1 MVLSIAYA
9 NGLWIRVYI
18 LLQMRNSNQNPWTEP
33 DSKFEDPHVSA
44 TELNC
49 KAAERKWSLRASFWF
64 EIVTMCLTSHNNSNV
79 DDQGVIHLPDNRLS
93 WHKTDVQ
100 C

>member
-1 MVLSIAYA
+1 M
-9 NGLWIRVYI
+9 
-18 LLQMRNSNQNPWTEP
+18 QNSNQNPWTDA

-49 KAAERKWSLRASFWF
+49 EAGERKWSLRTNVWS
-64 EIVTMCLTSHNNSNV
+64 EIVTMCLTSHSNSNV
-79 DDQGVIHLPDNRLS
+79 DDQGVINLPNGRLS
-93 WHKTDVQ
+93 SHKTDVQ